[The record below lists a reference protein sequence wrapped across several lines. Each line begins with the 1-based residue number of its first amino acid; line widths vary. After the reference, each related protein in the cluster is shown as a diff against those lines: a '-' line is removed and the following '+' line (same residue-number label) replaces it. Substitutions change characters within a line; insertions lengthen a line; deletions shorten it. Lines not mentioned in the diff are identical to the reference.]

1 MFTSRRRSAALLG
14 LLFVGTAC
22 FRTTAP
28 RGWLSTADAAQREAY
43 GGWIRVE
50 TAHGAFA
57 EGELIAVTPETLFVL
72 SLDSLASVPI
82 SAVTLATLTAYD
94 AQHGVLRTWTLLG
107 SLATVSHGVLLI
119 LTLPV
124 WITTGA
130 LSTASASKAP
140 RIQSLDP
147 AALRPFARF
156 PQGIPPGLD
165 RHAIRQKRAP
175 PAASP

>member
-1 MFTSRRRSAALLG
+1 MFTSKRRSAALLG
-14 LLFVGTAC
+14 LFFLGTAC

-28 RGWLSTADAAQREAY
+28 GGWLSTVDAAQREAY

-72 SLDSLASVPI
+72 SLDSLASVPT
-82 SAVTLATLTAYD
+82 SAIRLATLTAYD
-94 AQHGVLRTWTLLG
+94 AGHGVLRTWTLLG
-107 SLATVSHGVLLI
+107 SLSTISHGTLLI
-119 LTLPV
+119 LTLPT
-124 WITTGA
+124 WITAGS
-130 LSTASASKAP
+130 LSTASASKSP
-140 RIQSLDP
+140 RVQSLDP

-165 RHAIRQKRAP
+165 HRAIRQKRAP
-175 PAASP
+175 PATNP